1 MYDWANSGYA
11 TVVIAGFFPIFFKS
25 YWSDGAE
32 VGVTTFRLGL
42 ANSLSSLVIVLIAPV
57 LGAIADQ
64 GGTRKRFLL
73 FFAGIGIVMTAG
85 LYWLDQGQWPVAVL
99 LFVLATIGF
108 MGANVFYDALL
119 LSVAP
124 AEQFDRVSAL
134 GFAMGYLGGGVLFAV
149 CVLMTLQPGWFGLSD
164 AAAAVRLSFVLTA
177 VWWALFAIPLFV
189 YVEEHRP
196 AQRRRARGA
205 IRAGFRQLAG
215 TFNHI
220 RRLKMVALFLA
231 AYWLYIDGVDTII
244 RMAVDYGLSLGFDQS
259 QLILALLI
267 TQFVGFPA
275 AVGFGY
281 LGERIGA
288 KNGLFIGI
296 GVYVLITGWAAMM
309 DHTWEFY
316 GLAVAVGLVQGGVQ
330 ALSRSLYARLIPPDK
345 SAEFFGFYNIL
356 GKFAAIFGPVMV
368 GWISV
373 ATGNPRLSILSIL
386 VLFLLGAL
394 LLSRV
399 DLREGR
405 AAAKEL

>member
-25 YWSDGAE
+25 YWSDGAA

-42 ANSLSSLVIVLIAPV
+42 AHSLSSLVIVLIAPV

-73 FFAGIGIVMTAG
+73 FFAAIGILMTGG
-85 LYWLDQGQWPVAVL
+85 LYWLDQGQWPLAVL
-99 LFVLATIGF
+99 LFVLASIGF

-119 LSVAP
+119 VSVAP
-124 AEQFDRVSAL
+124 PEQFDRVSAL
-134 GFAMGYLGGGVLFAV
+134 GFAMGYLGGGLLFAL
-149 CVLMTLQPGWFGLSD
+149 CVLMTLEPGWFGLTD
-164 AAAAVRLSFVLTA
+164 AAEAVRVSFVLTA
-177 VWWALFAIPLFV
+177 LWWAIFAVPLFL
-189 YVEEHRP
+189 YVDEHRP
-196 AQRRRARGA
+196 ARPVRARGA
-205 IRAGFRQLAG
+205 VVAGFRQLVG

-220 RRLKMVALFLA
+220 RRLRMVALFLA

-275 AVGFGY
+275 AVGFGL
-281 LGERIGA
+281 LGERIGTR
-288 KNGLFIGI
+288 NGLFIGI
-296 GVYVLITGWAAMM
+296 GIYVLITAWAATME
-309 DHTWEFY
+309 HTWEFY

-330 ALSRSLYARLIPPDK
+330 ALSRSFYARLIPPEK

-356 GKFAAIFGPVMV
+356 GKFAAIFGPLMV

-386 VLFLLGAL
+386 VLFVLGAL

-399 DLREGR
+399 DVREGR
-405 AAAKEL
+405 QAAREL